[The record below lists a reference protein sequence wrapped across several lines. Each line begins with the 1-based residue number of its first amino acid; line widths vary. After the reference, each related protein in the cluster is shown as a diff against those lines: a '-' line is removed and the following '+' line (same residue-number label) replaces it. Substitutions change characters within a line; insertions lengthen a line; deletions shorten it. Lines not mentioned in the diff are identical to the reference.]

1 MRFLSV
7 RDLRQRGKEVW
18 QAVRSGEDLVI
29 TSNGRP
35 VGVLIG
41 VREDGLE
48 DTLRWIRSARALEAV
63 ARIRNRARRSGL
75 DRLGEDEIQAEI
87 RAVRAARRR

>member
-7 RDLRQRGKEVW
+7 RELRQRGKEVW
-18 QAVRSGEDLVI
+18 QALRSGEDLVI

-41 VREDGLE
+41 VREHGLE
-48 DTLRWIRSARALEAV
+48 ETLRWIRSARALESV
-63 ARIRNRARRSGL
+63 ARIRNGARRSDL